1 MAINAMALGLVI
13 FSSASAHAEF
23 VSIDLLAPGDGLVTR
38 DTASGLDWLDL
49 TFTIGV
55 DPQDIWDGA
64 LGLADDGWRHATTAE
79 VCDLLGAL
87 GTAPPTCPGAEYLDD
102 YAGALALDLLGIT
115 IQRSQPYLDG
125 TLYLDELWGVFDD
138 GGALNPD
145 LIGLAELSVDTHSTG
160 WVNTFVGVYE
170 DGGRIVSLS
179 SDKGNFL
186 VRPVPE
192 PSTPVQLAAGV
203 TMLAAL
209 SRLYRGGGRP

>member
-1 MAINAMALGLVI
+1 VVAIEAIAIGLVI
-13 FSSASAHAEF
+13 FCNTSAHAEF
-23 VSIDLLAPGDGLVTR
+23 VSIDLLAPGDGLVTH
-38 DTASGLDWLDL
+38 DTVTGLDWLDL

-55 DPQDIWDGA
+55 DPQEIWDGA

-87 GTAPPTCPGAEYLDD
+87 GTAPPTCPGAGYLDD
-102 YAGALALDLLGIT
+102 YAGAQALDLLGIT
-115 IQRSQPYLDG
+115 IQRSQPYGDG

-138 GGALNPD
+138 EGAQNPD
-145 LIGLAELSVDTHSTG
+145 LIGLAELSVDTHSSG

-192 PSTPVQLAAGV
+192 PSTPVQLAAGAM
-203 TMLAAL
+203 MLATLGWRHRA
-209 SRLYRGGGRP
+209 SG